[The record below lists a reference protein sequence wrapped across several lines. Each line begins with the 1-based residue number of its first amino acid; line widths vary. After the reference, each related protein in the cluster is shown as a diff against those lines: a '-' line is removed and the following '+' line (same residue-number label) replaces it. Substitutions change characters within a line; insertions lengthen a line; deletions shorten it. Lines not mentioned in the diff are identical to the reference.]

1 MAVIDGG
8 TSSAGKANVDANFNL
23 NVNTPTTVAQ
33 AGFAALVSENDAGT
47 VTTRSMR
54 APLTSPVRRLNVAV
68 DTILFDESFE
78 NTAQDTS
85 KWRTAT
91 TNFVL
96 AQATGYVVLNSTAVT
111 TTGSSQVYQSTRY
124 VPLFGGAPLIFDA
137 HISITAAPPTNWTF
151 EVGLFETTHA
161 FAATYPA
168 LDGVHF
174 RLNSTGLIGVLN
186 YNGTETVSGTLIA
199 AGSILVNQNIK
210 LRIVISH
217 KFVEFW
223 AANNT
228 TGILV
233 LLGTVNTPA
242 ANGQPIASA
251 SLPIT
256 FRLNQPGVA
265 SAGVSAKISDV
276 FVHLG
281 DMLSSKPWQHQMASI
296 GQTAYEG
303 QPGGT
308 LGSTALLT
316 NSLAA
321 GAGAAMTNT
330 AASLGS
336 GLGGQF
342 CALPTLTAATDG
354 IVCSYQNPFGSV
366 TQPARTL
373 YITGV
378 AVKGVVLVAFTGGPV
393 YYFYSLAFGHTA
405 VSLATAEAIAAK
417 APRRIALGLE
427 TYVVTAPVGTLGQGI
442 SQKFETPIVVNP
454 GEFVALCA
462 KNLGTVTT
470 LGNVLFSV
478 TFDGYFE

>member
-1 MAVIDGG
+1 MAVIDTG
-8 TSSAGKANVDANFNL
+8 TSSAGKANVDAFFNL
-23 NVNTPTTVAQ
+23 NVNTPIVAVQ
-33 AGFAALVSENDAGT
+33 AGLSAIISENDAGT
-47 VTTRSMR
+47 ITTRSMR
-54 APLTSPVRRLNVAV
+54 APYTSIPRRLTVGM
-68 DTILFDESFE
+68 DTVLFDDSFG

-85 KWRTAT
+85 RWRTAT
-91 TNFVL
+91 TTFTL
-96 AQATGYVVLNSTAVT
+96 AQASGYVVLNSGAVT
-111 TTGSSQVYQSTRY
+111 TTGASQIYQSYRY
-124 VPLFGGAPLIFDA
+124 IPLYGGAPLIVDM
-137 HISITAAPPTNWTF
+137 HVSITAAPPTNWTF
-151 EVGLFETTHA
+151 EAGLFATTQP

-174 RLNSTGLIGVLN
+174 RMNSTGLIGVLN

-233 LLGTVNTPA
+233 LLGTVNVPA

-251 SLPIT
+251 SLPVS
-256 FRLNQPGVA
+256 FRLNQPGTA

-281 DMLSSKPWQHQMASI
+281 DMLSSKPWSHQMASI

-316 NSLAA
+316 NSLAP

-342 CALPTLTAATDG
+342 TALPTLAQNTDG

-366 TQPARTL
+366 SAAPRTL

-378 AVKGVVLVAFTGGPV
+378 SVKGIVLVIFTGGPV
-393 YYFYSLAFGHTA
+393 YYLYSLAYGHTA
-405 VSLATAEAIAAK
+405 VSLATAEGIAAK

-427 TYVVTAPVGTLGQGI
+427 TYVVTAPVGTVGQGV
-442 SQKFETPIVVNP
+442 SVKFETPIVVNP
-454 GEFVALCA
+454 GEFIALVA
-462 KNLGTVTT
+462 KNLGTVTS
-470 LGNVLFSV
+470 LGNIMFSV
-478 TFDGYFE
+478 TFDGYSE